1 MRVDKRG
8 EKTPLDEE
16 DMKEFEES
24 YPQLARYLH
33 QPDTLEEIDKMS
45 LEKLER
51 IKPWQ
56 KPAKELMKILWRTKN
71 AWLFHEP
78 VDPVRLK
85 IADYFDVIKHP
96 MDFGTIK
103 KKLYNN
109 AYSTCREF
117 LADLDLT
124 FNNCNK
130 YN

>member
-1 MRVDKRG
+1 
-8 EKTPLDEE
+8 
-16 DMKEFEES
+16 MKV
-24 YPQLARYLH
+24 
-33 QPDTLEEIDKMS
+33 
-45 LEKLER
+45 
-51 IKPWQ
+51 
-56 KPAKELMKILWRTKN
+56 LWRTKN

>member
-51 IKPWQ
+51 IKPW
-56 KPAKELMKILWRTKN
+56 
-71 AWLFHEP
+71 
-78 VDPVRLK
+78 
-85 IADYFDVIKHP
+85 
-96 MDFGTIK
+96 
-103 KKLYNN
+103 
-109 AYSTCREF
+109 
-117 LADLDLT
+117 
-124 FNNCNK
+124 
-130 YN
+130 